1 MSAIFITATGTDI
14 GKTYLATALIRHL
27 RDKGHAVDALKP
39 VVTGFDPARPEASDS
54 GRLLVA
60 LGRAVTPDEIARI
73 SPWRYAAPL
82 SPDLAAAREG
92 RTLDF
97 DQLVEFSRKAVRERP
112 GQLLIEGI
120 GGIMVP
126 LDARRTVLD
135 WMSALKIPLLLVVG
149 SYLGSISH
157 TLMCLDVL
165 RRCELSVRAVV
176 VNETP
181 GSTVTVADTIESVAR
196 FAGPIQ
202 VLALARSAE
211 HGAASQIKQIA
222 EFL

>member
-27 RDKGHAVDALKP
+27 RGKRHAVDALKP

-54 GRLLVA
+54 GRLLA
-60 LGRAVTPDEIARI
+60 SLGRPVTPDEIARI
-73 SPWRYAAPL
+73 SPWRYSAPL
-82 SPDLAAAREG
+82 SPDMAAAREG
-92 RTLDF
+92 RALDF
-97 DQLVEFSRKAVRERP
+97 DQLVDFSRKAMREHL

-135 WMSALKIPLLLVVG
+135 WMSALKLPLLLVAG

-157 TLMCLDVL
+157 TLTCLDVL
-165 RRCELSVRAVV
+165 RRRELSVRAVV
-176 VNETP
+176 VNESP
-181 GSTVTVADTIESVAR
+181 GSTVSVAETIDSVSR
-196 FAGPIQ
+196 FAQLIP
-202 VLALARSAE
+202 VLALLRSAG
-211 HGAASQIKQIA
+211 HDAGSQIERIA
-222 EFL
+222 EFS

>member
-27 RDKGHAVDALKP
+27 RGKRHAVDALKP

-54 GRLLVA
+54 GRLLA
-60 LGRAVTPDEIARI
+60 SLGRPVTPDEIARI
-73 SPWRYAAPL
+73 SPWRYSAPL
-82 SPDLAAAREG
+82 SPDMAAAREG
-92 RTLDF
+92 RALDF
-97 DQLVEFSRKAVRERP
+97 DQLVDFSRKAMREHL

-135 WMSALKIPLLLVVG
+135 WMSALKLPLLLVAG

-157 TLMCLDVL
+157 ALTCLDVL
-165 RRCELSVRAVV
+165 KRRELSVRAVV

-181 GSTVTVADTIESVAR
+181 GSAVTVAETIESVER
-196 FAGPIQ
+196 FAKPTP
-202 VLALARSAE
+202 VLALARLEAGKIDTE
-211 HGAASQIKQIA
+211 IQQIST
-222 EFL
+222 FL